1 MEIEIN
7 YCTAWNYQLDADR
20 VSAEVKEAVG
30 VEATLIA
37 GGGGIFDVK
46 RDGVLIFS
54 KHKHGRFPNKGEIAD
69 LLK

>member
-1 MEIEIN
+1 
-7 YCTAWNYQLDADR
+7 
-20 VSAEVKEAVG
+20 VSAEVKEAAG

-54 KHKHGRFPNKGEIAD
+54 KHKHGRFPNEGEIAH